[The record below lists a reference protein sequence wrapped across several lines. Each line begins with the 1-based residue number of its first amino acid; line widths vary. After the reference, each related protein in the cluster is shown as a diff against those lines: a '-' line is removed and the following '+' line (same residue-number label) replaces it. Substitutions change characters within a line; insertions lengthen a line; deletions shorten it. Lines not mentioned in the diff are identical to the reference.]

1 MHHDCHIF
9 PEKAF
14 YLFVSFVYICAS
26 RYKIQS
32 LLQLPAE
39 PPNWQLKL
47 LSLWL
52 YLQKS
57 SIETHN
63 QVKFTIIKWSLNLQV
78 GSPTIQLYGFSITSS
93 DVSNSSL
100 KFIVPCVK
108 TWYFLKHFV
117 FCHFH
122 YKYDYANGVLMCCF
136 SCVSFVSI
144 IEFVRT
150 LR

>member
-26 RYKIQS
+26 RYKIQL

-39 PPNWQLKL
+39 SLNWQLKL

-63 QVKFTIIKWSLNLQV
+63 QAKFTIVKRSLNLQV
-78 GSPTIQLYGFSITSS
+78 RSLNITIHVWPTPSSFTFWISISRFLVEEIFVWVPHEAASVQCSP
-93 DVSNSSL
+93 
-100 KFIVPCVK
+100 
-108 TWYFLKHFV
+108 
-117 FCHFH
+117 
-122 YKYDYANGVLMCCF
+122 
-136 SCVSFVSI
+136 
-144 IEFVRT
+144 
-150 LR
+150 LRLRQAFEYWSRCIL